1 MPEWYAALPER
12 DLSLSSR
19 WATAEFREELRTWC
33 ESVVGP
39 VVGMEQHKL
48 RGWATVWRVTTS
60 EGAWFAKQNCPG
72 QQVEVALMD
81 ALSRLAPDR
90 VVPVTAARDGF
101 LLTPDQGPV
110 FYETAGGDLEN
121 WVRLAR
127 DAALLQ
133 RELVPHHEELLAT
146 GMTELTSQE
155 APDYVAARVDQY
167 AALGVDDPRRLE
179 PDVADRLR
187 AHLPVVRRWAE
198 QVASLGLPLTLNHND
213 LHENNVFDVEGRLRF
228 FDFGDSLLTEP
239 LGVLL
244 IPLNILG
251 EKLDADGDDPR
262 LWRSCAPRFRRP
274 SSWAGL
280 GGSSRGSAVS
290 RRRTTSSS
298 RSGGRWP
305 RPGSGRCSRTR
316 RSGCPRDSRVLAV
329 GAGMDVGVAHRAGDD
344 GQGGTADERAGARRL
359 SVEEAALVGRA
370 DPEHEPDD
378 HHHHE
383 ERLHGTLL

>member
-39 VVGMEQHKL
+39 VAGMEQHKL
-48 RGWATVWRVTTS
+48 RGWATVWRVTTA

-146 GMTELTSQE
+146 GTTELTPQE
-155 APDYVAARVDQY
+155 APGYVAARV
-167 AALGVDDPRRLE
+167 E
-179 PDVADRLR
+179 P
-187 AHLPVVRRWAE
+187 VRR
-198 QVASLGLPLTLNHND
+198 T
-213 LHENNVFDVEGRLRF
+213 GR
-228 FDFGDSLLTEP
+228 G
-239 LGVLL
+239 
-244 IPLNILG
+244 
-251 EKLDADGDDPR
+251 
-262 LWRSCAPRFRRP
+262 
-274 SSWAGL
+274 
-280 GGSSRGSAVS
+280 
-290 RRRTTSSS
+290 
-298 RSGGRWP
+298 
-305 RPGSGRCSRTR
+305 
-316 RSGCPRDSRVLAV
+316 
-329 GAGMDVGVAHRAGDD
+329 
-344 GQGGTADERAGARRL
+344 
-359 SVEEAALVGRA
+359 
-370 DPEHEPDD
+370 
-378 HHHHE
+378 
-383 ERLHGTLL
+383 